1 MVLILYMTRC
11 YWGLKLGLL
20 IFTKYWAPLFIFT
33 ILWLYM
39 TWGNF
44 CSSHPTILDKL
55 CRDAS
60 QFLCFLILIRNLSGH
75 IMHHLKIFLVM
86 RKEQVFIFSIP
97 GFTMSLFS
105 L

>member
-1 MVLILYMTRC
+1 MVLILYMSRC
-11 YWGLKLGLL
+11 YWGLKIGLL
-20 IFTKYWAPLFIFT
+20 IFTECWAPLFIFT

-44 CSSHPTILDKL
+44 CSSHPTIFDKL

-60 QFLCFLILIRNLSGH
+60 QFLCFQILIRNQSAH

-86 RKEQVFIFSIP
+86 SKEQGIIFLIP
-97 GFTMSLFS
+97 RFTMSLF
-105 L
+105 